1 MGLVVSR
8 YRVRDPLSLLP
19 RLREET
25 ERRLGARV
33 GLIVEPAV
41 DQLLMRG
48 QSVAVTQRGDVLEVR
63 LPPHHR
69 FWLAQTRAEIAR
81 VERALRT
88 LGAERIMGL
97 RALRFRW
104 SVSSPGIERI
114 AEALEGRVVNRLGPW
129 AYLRSGWRTS
139 VEIELSDD
147 TFELQAPVV
156 IFGGLYQ
163 SALDA
168 AQTLGEHIPLGAP
181 RRA

>member
-33 GLIVEPAV
+33 RLTVEPAV
-41 DQLLMRG
+41 DHLLVWGRT
-48 QSVAVTQRGDVLEVR
+48 VTVTRRGDVLELR
-63 LPPHHR
+63 LQHAP
-69 FWLAQTRAEIAR
+69 WWQTGTGAEIVR
-81 VERALRT
+81 IQCALAT
-88 LGAERIMGL
+88 LGAQRIMGL
-97 RALRFRW
+97 RALRFR
-104 SVSSPGIERI
+104 SPVSSPGIERI
-114 AEALEGRVVNRLGPW
+114 AEALEGHVVSRLGPW

-147 TFELQAPVV
+147 TFELQAPIV

-168 AQTLGEHIPLGAP
+168 AQTLGEHIPLGQA

>member
-8 YRVRDPLSLLP
+8 YRVRDPLSVLP

-33 GLIVEPAV
+33 GLIVEPAA
-41 DQLLMRG
+41 DHLLVRG
-48 QSVAVTQRGDVLEVR
+48 RTVTVSQRGDVLELR
-63 LPPHHR
+63 LQHGP
-69 FWLAQTRAEIAR
+69 WWQTGTGAEIAR
-81 VERALRT
+81 IQRALAT
-88 LGAERIMGL
+88 LGAERVMGL

-104 SVSSPGIERI
+104 PVSSPGIERI
-114 AEALEGRVVNRLGPW
+114 AEALEGRVVNRLPPW

-147 TFELQAPVV
+147 TFELQAPIV

-168 AQTLGEHIPLGAP
+168 AQTLGDPIPLGQA